1 MLTCSRRPL
10 PPLMPNPVPRMR
22 SLGVLLLTGSLGCS
36 FVFTRGPSASTAV
49 SGPEPPRCTES
60 NAAPIADTVLAVAMV
75 TLTIAGIVYAAQPCP
90 HPPQVVDSSCG
101 VNELLYFPAGATA
114 LLGALFTASAVVGYS
129 RTGACRESVGLA
141 TSTGGS
147 SFVPP
152 PATASASR
160 EGEGCRPTGD
170 VPSVCALD
178 PGFRA
183 WRAGSADGR

>member
-1 MLTCSRRPL
+1 VLEATAGTV
-10 PPLMPNPVPRMR
+10 LMPGPVPRMR

-36 FVFTRGPSASTAV
+36 FVFTRGPSESTAV

-90 HPPQVVDSSCG
+90 HPPQTVDSSCG
-101 VNELLYFPAGATA
+101 WNELAYFPAGATA

-141 TSTGGS
+141 TSTDGS
-147 SFVPP
+147 SFVL
-152 PATASASR
+152 AR
-160 EGEGCRPTGD
+160 GGGGCRPSGD
-170 VPSVCALD
+170 APRVCALD
-178 PGFRA
+178 PGFNA
-183 WRAGSADGR
+183 WRAGTD